1 MVEKSWPEV
10 ATNTANDVL
19 VSPTIFDNQ
28 SRNIVLTNY
37 GDRPK
42 IEDLCQRGSLNQI
55 AINLMI
61 QKDNLIRKCFHIV
74 YFIKLLQYI
83 IEYRK
88 ISRNK

>member
-19 VSPTIFDNQ
+19 MSPTIFDNQ

-42 IEDLCQRGSLNQI
+42 IEDLCQRGTSNQI

-61 QKDNLIRKCFHIV
+61 QKDKLIRKCLHIV
-74 YFIKLLQYI
+74 FLFNFY
-83 IEYRK
+83 K
-88 ISRNK
+88 I